1 MQLENAPAV
10 TNSQSVL
17 SLSESDEKRLSS
29 LLIQYLSRLPNP
41 ANFYLMPYAFPVPST
56 DLVESPVIPQLL

>member
-17 SLSESDEKRLSS
+17 SLSESDEMRLSS

-41 ANFYLMPYAFPVPST
+41 
-56 DLVESPVIPQLL
+56 

>member
-17 SLSESDEKRLSS
+17 SLSESDEFS
-29 LLIQYLSRLPNP
+29 LNEISVSP
-41 ANFYLMPYAFPVPST
+41 A
-56 DLVESPVIPQLL
+56 ESLA